1 MSDQSEQLLNL
12 SFLGEEG
19 QETTQAPGQESGDLL
34 DVSFLGS
41 PQQPTIEEDWG
52 SVLSKTMD
60 NLPERAQL
68 GVNAIIQDMR
78 YQYSQTVDA
87 TNDASKLTRRLN
99 ANPQDEEAR
108 LITENLGINPDSLIG
123 DPRATADAFKQ
134 LSERLQ
140 SEKIKNDPEIARLV
154 GEANT
159 LQEELKAN
167 SPQVDQWSAKG
178 IVSSMLGAGAEMLPS
193 VLATLVTKKPVLG
206 SGIMAGQVYGQ
217 KLAEGQEKGLTREE
231 GRDRAVIA
239 TLTEFATERIPLG
252 QLIKPGS
259 NFIEGTAKTALSEG
273 VQESVTEAVNLGYDA
288 GVLKEEMTI
297 EEALEAMAYSG
308 LVGAGVGA
316 AFGAATTPLRGD
328 AIPPEALPEE
338 NLDRMVART
347 QGLDAAQ
354 PEADALESAMQTTQ
368 QQSAQASVVQARQ
381 RRAQQDL
388 EPMPDYLE
396 QIRTKTTGYPGEVQG
411 LSTVEDTLAEAD
423 VGLSALDEE
432 LGKVD
437 SFFASLQE
445 PEIENG
451 EQISEPTLQDRI
463 DALKEEAKEK
473 KAYGSNLNS
482 ESESFKTVEN
492 LLGIAGIEAIDGND
506 SDAIAAVDAAIELD
520 RLDIAEV
527 LVGKAERKAN
537 TMSTEVGVDENH
549 PKYSSIK
556 KVLED
561 NKRKA
566 LEGSVS
572 LRKRLEGKKKQIA
585 EKKEPDVSVSERR
598 EKLYE
603 GLDRQ
608 RVVGGIGEVQQ
619 RLSRPTTPD
628 VAELIRRAP
637 EETGPTPGELEFRRL
652 NDREFLEE
660 QKDKAIPPSLQKTET
675 GKRLLNRGYR
685 SALEGYK
692 ELTDKTK
699 TSTKLNPSVDTISE
713 AAAKLG
719 GLDRK
724 QAGSEGFDEASF
736 KRNKLF
742 PATGGRSFDEMAE
755 VLNEQGYTNREN
767 ERLSANDVVDLVGGE
782 VDQGESHYSN
792 QVLAEMLT
800 EDAAAVKEWSREL
813 GGPERLNTAITKALA
828 GEKLGAKQTQ
838 VVDEILTTVEAIRA
852 EEVPG
857 AVETLT
863 ARREERRA
871 KEVETFNELVQEE
884 TGTEQAVADFDQY
897 SEVMAEL
904 PEDADVYDAA
914 FVSVATQASEKNF
927 EATDSVLER
936 LESGEI
942 NTDQALTELN
952 QINEVTVDEQT
963 TQEPEAE
970 RPETIEPVDTKPVEE
985 KPAEPTVE
993 PERTAEEI
1001 KADTLRLKSTPEGME
1016 EFVTPWGSLTDAE
1029 KELWKTSAKTQKV
1042 IEPKQEKAEEIQE
1055 PTPEVEPETTEA
1067 VITEEVEE
1075 PEVDGWEYYPLP
1087 KGMSEPTSITLA
1099 SSFLDDFNDR
1109 GDGYEYDYE
1118 QIGPYNYSFSRRKLS
1133 EEDAAAASDKAAIKK
1148 AGSYKFNFGKW
1159 RGATLKKVMEKAPK
1173 YIEWVEGNK
1182 GFQKSRPDLLEAIK
1196 TLKGQQDVPSTVRD
1210 LEPDPTANQPIDTLD
1225 QSLSAEQERGRA
1237 REVSEQVTEDLENSR
1252 AKQQDPSGISI
1263 DSPLD
1268 VGTESDQGVV
1278 EQDGQRVDEIGVTG
1292 NNDSRGNTEPSDGR
1306 LPTEPNGIE
1315 KVLEEAK
1322 QRQQNTRSDQQLEA
1336 DKVDVVLSDA
1346 QNITDTLP
1354 LLSAEQVSDVINAER
1369 RLYEQGKKGM
1379 LFTNGTGTGK
1389 TYTGAGIIKRA
1400 VRMGKKVLVVAPNGT
1415 ISGWQGAAKDLGF
1428 SLSKLPNKSTGAGDN
1443 PATITTFQNFAD
1455 NQEIMQEHFDLVVY
1469 DESHKLMANMQG
1481 SDTKATAAHFALTN
1495 REGKSRGA
1503 MAYAK
1508 EFAKLRDDIRKH
1520 AKDNDVS
1527 EAEATQLPKFQ
1538 RRRNALL
1545 KKSDAVDRKA
1555 QKAEKKSPTKAVFLS
1570 ATPFS
1575 GHKSVFYGDGYIF
1588 ESDEGYKDKGGYNS
1602 GNPQQQFLVKNF
1614 GYRMKYNKANT
1625 PSADIDVGLLER
1637 DWADQ
1642 MFDSGSMVGRV
1653 LNLAHDYSREF
1664 VVVEPGVGSKVD
1676 ELYEVVN
1683 YKDYPEL
1690 SNVLIQWRKNGMDRQ
1705 LAEAL
1710 RIRGSLER
1718 IQKHLDIG
1726 RKVVVFHQRM
1736 NIAITQPLPSSS
1748 SDPKIGPE
1756 LTKLKKARP
1765 DLFNIDFS
1773 GLHAAPDQILG
1784 EFGGKR
1790 VALFNGENT
1799 KERNKELKEFNTDGG
1814 NKDILVISKDA
1825 GKEGLSAHDISA
1837 VNQRALIITNTPQSP
1852 ADAIQMEGRIYRF
1865 GLASNAVIEYPSVQ
1879 TSFEKIA
1886 FRDVVS
1892 RRTAT
1897 AENLAMGSQA
1907 RLLRESFREGYM
1919 EPRATLPDHTQGT
1932 GGKDADRNTNEVTEF
1947 DRAKTYYWK
1956 RAQKT
1961 QATKAEEGA
1970 DYFATPE
1977 PVGLSMVNL
1986 SGLVAGEKAMEPSAG
2001 HGAIG
2006 RWLPE
2011 TTTNVFVEQSPQL
2024 IGELA
2029 LVSEGEVK
2037 NMDFEDLNVINKF
2050 DVVVMNPPFGRGGA
2064 TAIQHIDKATK
2075 HLNDGGRV
2083 VAIYPE
2089 GPAADKAFDKW
2100 YEGVEGIYQ
2109 VGEIKLP
2116 DVTFSRAGTKVM
2128 TRIVMLDKDVKGGN
2142 VYKGEMKRDYSK
2154 VTDANELFERMEQ
2167 LESIPR
2173 PDVSISASEV
2183 GLSLGE
2189 ENGKYIATLSEFQTS
2204 GPARRIGKRELKKL
2218 ADKYFG
2224 EVQTDT
2230 RSYWDENKYVF
2241 DNQKERNSFL
2251 KAILEEAQPKK
2262 SQLAKL
2268 DTKPAKGIPAAD
2280 VQKEIDSFVK
2290 EYKGVSPVTI
2300 AIADKQENLPVN
2312 LKEGEKVKAL
2322 YNPGDVSLVMVAENF
2337 NSAKEVR
2344 ETLQHEL
2351 VVHYGLRALMG
2362 RDRYNM
2368 HMDRLIRSKDKKLV
2382 AVMNEIKSDYAG
2394 YIDADSKS
2402 GQRIIAEEAIAKISE
2417 TDLQV
2422 GALRRFTNALLGALK
2437 KIGLIADTAT
2447 YVDAVNL
2454 IKSNARG
2461 LKGRVIQKGEVRTEE
2476 VETTFDQTPY
2486 LASLYN
2492 EQTIDNAPV
2501 SESLKEQMKAVH
2513 YTGDNRSIATRIKDA
2528 LTFDMTA
2535 ARQGL
2540 LDQFESIKSYEIEKF
2555 GKVLSAEDSAYKQ
2568 ATLSTDTN
2576 AIVETALKHGIP
2588 QYNDGEVSIR
2598 DDVKPLQAVFD
2609 QVTSLGDDFLPVWT
2623 HWLAAKRVKDLRL
2636 IEQGKEQLFTQDMVN
2651 EIFAEVDSK
2660 PEVKAVFEQAQRDY
2674 AAFNKATLDFAQNAG
2689 LIDPSQREMWEHDSY
2704 VPFYRMA
2711 EDAKKS
2717 GTFGKRGIEG
2727 QTAGI
2732 RQLKGGTDK
2741 LNIIESMV
2749 QNPMHLISASFKNI
2763 AMQKVVELTEG
2774 MAMDKVPMNWKPI
2787 DIDNRQI
2794 AKAMEELGID
2804 FEALTTEQK
2813 EQYSTFFKMNAPQGE
2828 NIVSVMVEGKR
2839 EFYDVTDPL
2848 LLDSITA
2855 LGPQPV
2861 NELVKLIG
2869 IPKRLLTNM
2878 VTSTPPFMIR
2888 NFIRDTMS
2896 NYVQADKVT
2905 GTTTQD
2911 TLLDATLMRPF
2922 GRAIKGMKASI
2933 ANDQDRFKI
2942 MALGGM
2948 SGEYF
2953 GSTTED
2959 VAGTLIKPSKSGMK
2973 KAATNL
2979 FDGYKHVIRAS
2990 EEANRIAVYRQ
3001 VKENGGSDF
3010 EAAYQAKNVL
3020 NFSRSGQY
3028 KVVQFLIGT
3037 VPFLNAR
3044 VQGLDRLYQGAKSS
3058 PASFVLRGTLLT
3070 AATFALMAM
3079 NDDREEY
3086 WALNEHERDTYWHAW
3101 VDGVHIRIPKP
3112 FEVGAIF
3119 GTIPERV
3126 YEAATREEKVFLD
3139 RMGNMFM
3146 NTFSMNPVPQAFS
3159 PIVEQVAN
3167 RSFFMDRPIVS
3178 MSLENL
3184 QPEMQFTNRTSEV
3197 AKMFANVMPDF
3208 MPDWARSPVR
3218 IEHLLNSYFGTV
3230 GGYVLGAGDNIAKT
3244 MGDTPIMPA
3253 KRVTDYPLVRDFI
3266 REGERSTK
3274 YVGRFYDMVNEA
3286 SKLNRSVKD
3295 LEAQGRTDEA
3305 REMKAEYGSIL
3316 QVRRRL
3322 NRARKRLTDINASIK
3337 RIYINRT
3344 MSAEAKRKKLDQ
3356 LTKKKNDI
3364 TKEISDKYWKLF

>member
-1 MSDQSEQLLNL
+1 MSDMIDVFSV
-12 SFLGEEG
+12 LGGRKEESAQG
-19 QETTQAPGQESGDLL
+19 NEI
-34 DVSFLGS
+34 DVSSILGS
-41 PQQPTIEEDWG
+41 PEQPTQQTSSAPIKEEDWG
-52 SVLSKTMD
+52 NVLSKTVQ
-60 NLPERAQL
+60 NLPERAQI
-68 GVNAIIQDMR
+68 GANAIIQDLR
-78 YQYSQTVDA
+78 YRYGNAIDA
-87 TNDASKLTRRLN
+87 SNDAAKIVTRLN
-99 ANPQDEEAR
+99 RNPEDEDAR
-108 LITENLGINPDSLIG
+108 NIAFNLGVNPKDLIG
-123 DPRATADAFKQ
+123 DPRSTVRLQAFEN
-134 LSERLQ
+134 LSEKMRE
-140 SEKIKNDPEIARLV
+140 EKIKTDPEIQNLIS
-154 GEANT
+154 EANE
-159 LQEELKAN
+159 LQQTVKEN
-167 SPQVDQWSAKG
+167 SPVVDQWSAKG
-178 IVSSMLGAGAEMLPS
+178 IISNMLGAGAEMLPA
-193 VLATLVTKKPVLG
+193 VIATAVTKKPFVG
-206 SGIMAGQVYGQ
+206 SSIIGTQVYGQ
-217 KLAEGQEKGLTREE
+217 SLAEGYQMGLTPEE
-231 GRDRAVIA
+231 SRNRAAVS
-239 TLTEFATERIPLG
+239 TLAEFFTEAIPLG
-252 QLIKPGS
+252 ELIKRGS
-259 NFIEGTAKTALSEG
+259 GFVEGAARAGLSEG
-273 VQESVTEAVNLGYDA
+273 IQESATQAINEAYDA
-288 GVLKEEMTI
+288 GVVGEDTTLG
-297 EEALEAMAYSG
+297 EAINNILYSG
-308 LVGAGVGA
+308 VVGAGVGA
-316 AFGAATTPLRGD
+316 GFGAATTPLRRGED
-328 AIPPEALPEE
+328 IAAPLPDEP
-338 NLDRMVART
+338 LDRMVA
-347 QGLDAAQ
+347 QSVS
-354 PEADALESAMQTTQ
+354 PEAAAPD
-368 QQSAQASVVQARQ
+368 
-381 RRAQQDL
+381 QD
-388 EPMPDYLE
+388 PLE
-396 QIRTKTTGYPGEVQG
+396 QVQVQGANIDSQLTASAELRQQETELQEVPEYLDRFRRKASGFPGEVQG
-411 LSTVEDTLAEAD
+411 LETIGDTLAEAD
-423 VGLSALDEE
+423 ADIASLDEE
-432 LGKVD
+432 ISRAQALFPDESIDV
-437 SFFASLQE
+437 
-445 PEIENG
+445 
-451 EQISEPTLQDRI
+451 EQ
-463 DALKEEAKEK
+463 AVEA
-473 KAYGSNLNS
+473 
-482 ESESFKTVEN
+482 ESKTV
-492 LLGIAGIEAIDGND
+492 
-506 SDAIAAVDAAIELD
+506 
-520 RLDIAEV
+520 
-527 LVGKAERKAN
+527 K
-537 TMSTEVGVDENH
+537 
-549 PKYSSIK
+549 
-556 KVLED
+556 
-561 NKRKA
+561 
-566 LEGSVS
+566 
-572 LRKRLEGKKKQIA
+572 
-585 EKKEPDVSVSERR
+585 ERR
-598 EKLYE
+598 EALE
-603 GLDRQ
+603 QGINIQ
-608 RVVGGIGEVQQ
+608 RVEGGIGEIQK
-619 RLSRPTTPD
+619 RLSRPAAPRVED
-628 VAELIRRAP
+628 LIKRAP
-637 EETGPTPGELEFRRL
+637 ETTGPTPQEVEFKKQQ
-652 NDREFLEE
+652 DKEFLEDA
-660 QKDKAIPPSLQKTET
+660 KNAKIPPSLREHERGPSLRNK
-675 GKRLLNRGYR
+675 GYR
-685 SALEGYK
+685 TALRDFRQVA
-692 ELTDKTK
+692 TDTSKATK
-699 TSTKLNPSVDTISE
+699 FDQQSDSISE
-713 AAAKLG
+713 AAQKLG
-719 GLDRK
+719 GLSRQ
-724 QAGSEGFDEASF
+724 QAESEGFDSAAF
-736 KRNKLF
+736 KRNKVF
-742 PATGGRSFDEMAE
+742 PAKGGKSFDEMAE
-755 VLNEQGYTNREN
+755 TLNQFNYRNREGGP
-767 ERLSANDVVDLVGGE
+767 LDANDVVDLVISE
-782 VDQGESHYSN
+782 VNNQEIHYSADVN
-792 QVLAEMLT
+792 PDMLG
-800 EDAAAVKEWSREL
+800 ENAAAVREWSREL
-813 GGPERLNTAITKALA
+813 GGPEKLKTAITKALR
-828 GEKLGAKQTQ
+828 GEKLGKKQTE
-838 VVDEILTTVEAIRA
+838 VVGEILETINATRSDDIPAAIETLQASREARRTKGA
-852 EEVPG
+852 EEFN
-857 AVETLT
+857 TLVN
-863 ARREERRA
+863 EELGR
-871 KEVETFNELVQEE
+871 TDSELSFDEYSDYM
-884 TGTEQAVADFDQY
+884 AD
-897 SEVMAEL
+897 L
-904 PEDADVYDAA
+904 PETADDVDAA
-914 FVSVATQASEKNF
+914 FINVAERAADKNF

-952 QINEVTVDEQT
+952 QINEVTVDEQA
-963 TQEPEAE
+963 TQEPKTE
-970 RPETIEPVDTKPVEE
+970 RPETTEPVDTKPVEE
-985 KPAEPTVE
+985 APAESAAVE
-993 PERTAEEI
+993 PEPAQEPVQETKPIAE
-1001 KADTLRLKSTPEGME
+1001 A
-1016 EFVTPWGSLTDAE
+1016 
-1029 KELWKTSAKTQKV
+1029 
-1042 IEPKQEKAEEIQE
+1042 IEPKPKKAEEIQE

-1067 VITEEVEE
+1067 AITEEAKEPKVETEQKE
-1075 PEVDGWEYYPLP
+1075 PESKKEY
-1087 KGMSEPTSITLA
+1087 T
-1099 SSFLDDFNDR
+1099 
-1109 GDGYEYDYE
+1109 
-1118 QIGPYNYSFSRRKLS
+1118 
-1133 EEDAAAASDKAAIKK
+1133 
-1148 AGSYKFNFGKW
+1148 FNFGKHK
-1159 RGATLKKVMEKAPK
+1159 GKTLSEVADEAPD
-1173 YIEWVEGNK
+1173 YIEWIKGKK
-1182 GFQKSRPDLLEAIK
+1182 GFNKSKPDLIEAI
-1196 TLKGQQDVPSTVRD
+1196 TQLEGTQDVPSTVRD
-1210 LEPDPTANQPIDTLD
+1210 LEPDPTANQPTDTLD
-1225 QSLSAEQERGRA
+1225 QNLSAEQERGRA
-1237 REVSEQVTEDLENSR
+1237 REISEQVTKDLENSR
-1252 AKQQDPSGISI
+1252 AKQQEPSGISI

-1336 DKVDVVLSDA
+1336 DKIDVVLSDA

-1354 LLSAEQVSDVINAER
+1354 LLSPEQISDVINAER

-1400 VRMGKKVLVVAPNGT
+1400 LRKDKKVLVVAPNGT
-1415 ISGWQGAAKDLGF
+1415 IGGWQGAAKDLGF
-1428 SLSKLPNKSTGAGDN
+1428 ELGKLPNKSTGAGDN
-1443 PATITTFQNFAD
+1443 PANITTFQNFAD

-1495 REGKSRGA
+1495 RQGKSRGA

-1625 PSADIDVGLLER
+1625 PAADIDVGLLER

-1642 MFDSGSMVGRV
+1642 MFDSGAMVGRV

-1784 EFGGKR
+1784 EFGRKR
-1790 VALFNGENT
+1790 VSLFNGENT

-1977 PVGLSMVNL
+1977 PIGLSMVNL

-2050 DVVVMNPPFGRGGA
+2050 DVVVMNPPFGWGGA
-2064 TAIQHIDKATK
+2064 TAIEHIDKATK

-2183 GLSLGE
+2183 GLSLE
-2189 ENGKYIATLSEFQTS
+2189 EESGKYIATLSEFQTS

-2362 RDRYNM
+2362 RDRYNL

-2382 AVMNEIKSDYAG
+2382 AVINEIKADYAG
-2394 YIDADSKS
+2394 YIDVDSQS

-2437 KIGLIADTAT
+2437 KIGLIPDTAT

-2501 SESLKEQMKAVH
+2501 SESLKEQMKSVH
-2513 YTGDNRSIATRIKDA
+2513 YTGDNRSLADRIKDA

-2598 DDVKPLQAVFD
+2598 DDVKPLQEVFD

-2623 HWLAAKRVKDLRL
+2623 HWLAAKRVKDLKL

-2813 EQYSTFFKMNAPQGE
+2813 NQYSTFFKMNAPQGE
-2828 NIVSVMVEGKR
+2828 NIVSVMVDGKR

-3178 MSLENL
+3178 MGLENL
-3184 QPEMQFTNRTSEV
+3184 RPEMQYTNRTSEI

-3218 IEHLLNSYFGTV
+3218 VEHLLNSYFGTV

-3253 KRVTDYPLVRDFI
+3253 KRLTDYPLVRDFI

-3274 YVGRFYDMVNEA
+3274 YVGRFYDMVSEA
-3286 SKLNRSVKD
+3286 SKLNRSIKD
-3295 LEAQGRTDEA
+3295 LEAQGRIDEA
-3305 REMKAEYGSIL
+3305 RELKDEYGSIL
-3316 QVRRRL
+3316 QIRRRL
-3322 NRARKRLTDINASIK
+3322 NRARKRLTDINAKIK
-3337 RIYINRT
+3337 RTYTNRT
-3344 MSAEAKRKKLDQ
+3344 MSAEAKRNRLDL
-3356 LTKKKNDI
+3356 LTSKKNEI

>member
-1 MSDQSEQLLNL
+1 MSDQLLNL

-68 GVNAIIQDMR
+68 GVNAIVQDMR
-78 YQYSQTVDA
+78 YQYSQAVDA

-123 DPRATADAFKQ
+123 DPRVTTDAFKQ

-140 SEKIKNDPEIARLV
+140 SEKVKNDPEIARLV
-154 GEANT
+154 EEANV

-167 SPQVDQWSAKG
+167 APQVDQWSAKG

-273 VQESVTEAVNLGYDA
+273 IQESVTEAVNLGYDA

-308 LVGAGVGA
+308 IVGAGVGA

-328 AIPPEALPEE
+328 AIPPEVLPEE
-338 NLDRMVART
+338 NLDRMVAKT

-368 QQSAQASVVQARQ
+368 QQSAQASVVQAKQ
-381 RRAQQDL
+381 RRAQQDQ
-388 EPMPDYLE
+388 EPLPDYLE
-396 QIRTKTTGYPGEVQG
+396 QIRFKTTGYPGEVQG

-445 PEIENG
+445 PEEAA
-451 EQISEPTLQDRI
+451 PT
-463 DALKEEAKEK
+463 
-473 KAYGSNLNS
+473 
-482 ESESFKTVEN
+482 T
-492 LLGIAGIEAIDGND
+492 
-506 SDAIAAVDAAIELD
+506 
-520 RLDIAEV
+520 
-527 LVGKAERKAN
+527 
-537 TMSTEVGVDENH
+537 
-549 PKYSSIK
+549 P
-556 KVLED
+556 
-561 NKRKA
+561 
-566 LEGSVS
+566 
-572 LRKRLEGKKKQIA
+572 
-585 EKKEPDVSVSERR
+585 ERR

-619 RLSRPTTPD
+619 RLSRPTAPD

-660 QKDKAIPPSLQKTET
+660 QKDKAIPPSLQKTKT

-767 ERLSANDVVDLVGGE
+767 ERLSANDIVDMVGGE

-952 QINEVTVDEQT
+952 QINEVTVDEPT

-985 KPAEPTVE
+985 TK

-1001 KADTLRLKSTPEGME
+1001 KADTLRLESTPEGME
-1016 EFVTPWGSLTDAE
+1016 EFVIPWESLTDAE

-1042 IEPKQEKAEEIQE
+1042 IEPKQEKVEEIQE
-1055 PTPEVEPETTEA
+1055 PTQEVEPETTEA
-1067 VITEEVEE
+1067 VITEEEKE
-1075 PEVDGWEYYPLP
+1075 PEVETEQEEPKEEYAFDFGKH
-1087 KGMSEPTSITLA
+1087 KGKT
-1099 SSFLDDFNDR
+1099 
-1109 GDGYEYDYE
+1109 
-1118 QIGPYNYSFSRRKLS
+1118 LS
-1133 EEDAAAASDKAAIKK
+1133 EVADE
-1148 AGSYKFNFGKW
+1148 
-1159 RGATLKKVMEKAPK
+1159 APD
-1173 YIEWVEGNK
+1173 YIEWIKGKK
-1182 GFQKSRPDLLEAIK
+1182 GFKKSKPDLIEAI
-1196 TLKGQQDVPSTVRD
+1196 TQLEGTQDVPSTVRD

-1225 QSLSAEQERGRA
+1225 QNLSEEQERGRA

-1252 AKQQDPSGISI
+1252 AKQQDPSGVSI

-1322 QRQQNTRSDQQLEA
+1322 QRQQSTRSDQQLEA
-1336 DKVDVVLSDA
+1336 DKIDVVLSDS

-1415 ISGWQGAAKDLGF
+1415 IGGWQGAAKDLGF

-1443 PATITTFQNFAD
+1443 PATITTFQNFSD

-1520 AKDNDVS
+1520 AKDNDVP

-1625 PSADIDVGLLER
+1625 PAADIDVGLLER

-1642 MFDSGSMVGRV
+1642 MFDSGAMVGRV

-1690 SNVLIQWRKNGMDRQ
+1690 SNLLIQWRKNGMDRQ

-1748 SDPKIGPE
+1748 SDPKVGPE
-1756 LTKLKKARP
+1756 LKKLKKARP

-1919 EPRATLPDHTQGT
+1919 EPRVTLPDYTQGT

-2154 VTDANELFERMEQ
+2154 ITDANELFERMEQ

-2382 AVMNEIKSDYAG
+2382 AVMNEIKADYAG

-2492 EQTIDNAPV
+2492 EQTIDSAPV

-2513 YTGDNRSIATRIKDA
+2513 YTGDNRSIVQRMKDA

-2598 DDVKPLQAVFD
+2598 DDVKPLQEVFD

-2623 HWLAAKRVKDLRL
+2623 HWLAAKRVKDLKL
-2636 IEQGKEQLFTQDMVN
+2636 IEQGKEKLFTQDMVN

-2689 LIDPSQREMWEHDSY
+2689 LIDPAQRQMWEHDSY

-2813 EQYSTFFKMNAPQGE
+2813 NQYSTFFKMNAPQGE
-2828 NIVSVMVEGKR
+2828 NIVSVMVDGKR
-2839 EFYDVTDPL
+2839 EFYDVSDPL

-2959 VAGTLIKPSKSGMK
+2959 VAGTLIKPSKSGIK
-2973 KAATNL
+2973 KAATSL

-3178 MSLENL
+3178 MSLQNL
-3184 QPEMQFTNRTSEV
+3184 QPEMQYTNRTSEV

-3218 IEHLLNSYFGTV
+3218 VEHLLNSYFGTV

-3274 YVGRFYDMVNEA
+3274 YVGRFYDMVSEA
-3286 SKLNRSVKD
+3286 SKLNRSIKD
-3295 LEAQGRTDEA
+3295 LEAQGRKDEA
-3305 REMKAEYGSIL
+3305 KEMKAEYGSIL

-3322 NRARKRLTDINASIK
+3322 NRARSRLTDINASMK
-3337 RIYINRT
+3337 RIYTNRT

-3356 LTKKKNDI
+3356 LTRKKNEI

>member
-19 QETTQAPGQESGDLL
+19 QETTQSPGQESGDLL

-41 PQQPTIEEDWG
+41 PQQPMIEEDWG

-78 YQYSQTVDA
+78 YQYSQAVDA
-87 TNDASKLTRRLN
+87 TNDASKITRRLN

-108 LITENLGINPDSLIG
+108 QVAEGLGVNPDSLIG
-123 DPRATADAFKQ
+123 DPRATTDAFKQ
-134 LSERLQ
+134 LSESIR
-140 SEKIKNDPEIARLV
+140 SEKIQNDPEIARLV
-154 GEANT
+154 SEANV
-159 LQEELKAN
+159 LQEELRAN
-167 SPQVDQWSAKG
+167 APQVDQWSAKG
-178 IVSSMLGAGAEMLPS
+178 IVSNMLGAGAEMLPS
-193 VLATLVTKKPVLG
+193 VLATLVTKKPVIG

-217 KLAEGQEKGLTREE
+217 KLAEGQEKGLTREQ

-273 VQESVTEAVNLGYDA
+273 VQETVTEAVNLGYDA
-288 GVLKEEMTI
+288 GVLKEEMTL

-308 LVGAGVGA
+308 LIGAGVGG
-316 AFGAATTPLRGD
+316 AFGAATTPFRGD
-328 AIPPEALPEE
+328 AVPPEALPEE
-338 NLDRMVART
+338 SLDRMVAQT
-347 QGLDAAQ
+347 QGIEAAQ
-354 PEADALESAMQTTQ
+354 PEADALDSAMQTTQ
-368 QQSAQASVVQARQ
+368 QQSAQASVVQAKQ
-381 RRAQQDL
+381 RRAQKDQ
-388 EPMPDYLE
+388 EPLPDYLE
-396 QIRTKTTGYPGEVQG
+396 KIRFKTTGYPGEVQG
-411 LSTVEDTLAEAD
+411 LSTVEQTLAEAD
-423 VGLSALDEE
+423 TGLSALDEE
-432 LGKVD
+432 LAKSE

-445 PEIENG
+445 
-451 EQISEPTLQDRI
+451 S
-463 DALKEEAKEK
+463 EEA
-473 KAYGSNLNS
+473 AP
-482 ESESFKTVEN
+482 T
-492 LLGIAGIEAIDGND
+492 
-506 SDAIAAVDAAIELD
+506 
-520 RLDIAEV
+520 
-527 LVGKAERKAN
+527 
-537 TMSTEVGVDENH
+537 T
-549 PKYSSIK
+549 P
-556 KVLED
+556 
-561 NKRKA
+561 
-566 LEGSVS
+566 
-572 LRKRLEGKKKQIA
+572 
-585 EKKEPDVSVSERR
+585 ERR

-603 GLDRQ
+603 GLERQ
-608 RVVGGIGEVQQ
+608 RITGGIGEVQQ
-619 RLSRPTTPD
+619 RLSRPTAPD

-767 ERLSANDVVDLVGGE
+767 ERLSANDIVDMVGGE

-985 KPAEPTVE
+985 TK

-1016 EFVTPWGSLTDAE
+1016 EFVTPWESLTDAE

-1055 PTPEVEPETTEA
+1055 PTPEAEPETTEA
-1067 VITEEVEE
+1067 VITEELEE
-1075 PEVDGWEYYPLP
+1075 PE
-1087 KGMSEPTSITLA
+1087 A
-1099 SSFLDDFNDR
+1099 
-1109 GDGYEYDYE
+1109 
-1118 QIGPYNYSFSRRKLS
+1118 S
-1133 EEDAAAASDKAAIKK
+1133 EE
-1148 AGSYKFNFGKW
+1148 YTFNFGKHK
-1159 RGATLKKVMEKAPK
+1159 GKTLSEVADEAPE
-1173 YIEWVEGNK
+1173 YIEWIKGKK
-1182 GFQKSRPDLLEAIK
+1182 GFKKSKPDLIEAI
-1196 TLKGQQDVPSTVRD
+1196 TQLEGTQDAPSTVRD
-1210 LEPDPTANQPIDTLD
+1210 LEPDPAANQPIDTLD
-1225 QSLSAEQERGRA
+1225 QNLSAEQERGRA

-1252 AKQQDPSGISI
+1252 AKQQDPSGVSI

-1268 VGTESDQGVV
+1268 VGTESIETVDQ
-1278 EQDGQRVDEIGVTG
+1278 QDGQRVDEIGVTG
-1292 NNDSRGNTEPSDGR
+1292 DNDSRGNTKPSDER

-1322 QRQQNTRSDQQLEA
+1322 QRQQSTRSDQQLEA
-1336 DKVDVVLSDA
+1336 DKIDVVVGDA
-1346 QNITDTLP
+1346 QNIADTLP
-1354 LLSAEQVSDVINAER
+1354 LLSPEQVSDVISAER
-1369 RLYEQGKKGM
+1369 RLYEQFKKGM

-1400 VRMGKKVLVVAPNGT
+1400 LRQGKKVLVVAPNGT
-1415 ISGWQGAAKDLGF
+1415 IGGWQGAAKDLGF
-1428 SLSKLPNKSTGAGDN
+1428 ELKKLPNKSTGAGDN
-1443 PATITTFQNFAD
+1443 QATITTFQNFAD
-1455 NQEIMQEHFDLVVY
+1455 NQELMQEHFDLVVY

-1625 PSADIDVGLLER
+1625 PAADVDVGLLER

-1642 MFDSGSMVGRV
+1642 MFDSGAMVGRV
-1653 LNLAHDYSREF
+1653 LNLPHDYSREF

-1676 ELYEVVN
+1676 ELYEYVN

-1690 SNVLIQWRKNGMDRQ
+1690 SSLLQQWRKNGMDRQ

-1736 NIAITQPLPSSS
+1736 NINIEQPLPPTSA
-1748 SDPKIGPE
+1748 DPKIGPE
-1756 LTKLKKARP
+1756 LKKLKKARP
-1765 DLFNIDFS
+1765 DLFNIGFS
-1773 GLHAAPDQILG
+1773 DLHAAPKQIVD
-1784 EFGGKR
+1784 EFGRDR

-1814 NKDILVISKDA
+1814 KKDIIVISKDA

-1919 EPRATLPDHTQGT
+1919 EPRITLPDYTQGT
-1932 GGKDADRNTNEVTEF
+1932 GGKDSDRNTNEVTEF

-1977 PVGLSMVNL
+1977 PVGLSMVSL
-1986 SGLVAGEKAMEPSAG
+1986 SGLVPGEKAMEPSAG

-2128 TRIVMLDKDVKGGN
+2128 TRIVILDKDVKGGN
-2142 VYKGEMKRDYSK
+2142 VYKGELNRDYSK

-2183 GLSLGE
+2183 GLSLEE
-2189 ENGKYIATLSEFQTS
+2189 ENGKYIATLSEFRTS
-2204 GPARRIGKRELKKL
+2204 GPARRLGKRELKKL

-2251 KAILEEAQPKK
+2251 KAILEESQPKK
-2262 SQLAKL
+2262 SQLASLVKDNEISKVELDSRVDKL
-2268 DTKPAKGIPAAD
+2268 KSEIAEIDGVKTISLYMSNRGVLKLNTIIIDKEKRKSGVGTDVLNRITSFADKHGVQTTLSPAIQDDFQGTTSRTRLIKFYKRFGFVENKGRNKDFAISDAMYRDPKGGVTRLASIATGRTRGIPAAD

-2368 HMDRLIRSKDKKLV
+2368 HMDRLLRSKDKKLV
-2382 AVMNEIKSDYAG
+2382 AAMDEIKADYAG
-2394 YIDADSKS
+2394 YIDTDSKS
-2402 GQRIIAEEAIAKISE
+2402 GQRIIAEEALAKISE

-2422 GALRRFTNALLGALK
+2422 GALRRFTNAILRALK
-2437 KIGLIADTAT
+2437 NVGIIADTAT
-2447 YVDAVNL
+2447 YTDAVNL
-2454 IKSNARG
+2454 IQSNARG

-2501 SESLKEQMKAVH
+2501 SDGLKEQMKAVH

-2623 HWLAAKRVKDLRL
+2623 HWLAAKRVKDLNL
-2636 IEQGKEQLFTQDMVN
+2636 IAQGKEKLFTQEMVN

-2689 LIDPSQREMWEHDSY
+2689 LIDPAQRQMWEHDSY

-2922 GRAIKGMKASI
+2922 GRAIKGMNASI
-2933 ANDQDRFKI
+2933 KNDQDRFKI

-3044 VQGLDRLYQGAKSS
+3044 VQGLDRLYQGAKAN